1 MEALMRATETIKSI
15 RVRPRL
21 ASINPFRSRQSTH
34 AYDLSLGS
42 ILQETRLSALRPPS
56 EFFDHTRISRPADLN
71 QATHVRNP
79 APFSPLASQRSSR
92 MNARLSFRL
101 NSAYRTTLATSQV
114 RNYSLIV
121 ILLAVYALLTNIQL
135 IFAVL
140 FLVGGFAAINR
151 FGTDPIQVGEH
162 TITQKSLYT
171 GLFVIGIPLLWFA
184 SPFGTFFW
192 LVGASSVLILGH
204 ACMIEPGIES
214 EYATVQDSV

>member
-15 RVRPRL
+15 R
-21 ASINPFRSRQSTH
+21 
-34 AYDLSLGS
+34 
-42 ILQETRLSALRPPS
+42 ETRLSALRPPS

-71 QATHVRNP
+71 QATHRISYNTRY
-79 APFSPLASQRSSR
+79 FSG
-92 MNARLSFRL
+92 
-101 NSAYRTTLATSQV
+101 
-114 RNYSLIV
+114 NYGLV
-121 ILLAVYALLTNIQL
+121 VALLAVYAILTNLQL
-135 IFAVL
+135 ILAVI

-184 SPFGTFFW
+184 SPFSTFFW
-192 LVGASSVLILGH
+192 LVGASAVLILGH